1 MKTIILCGGF
11 GTRLRKET
19 EYKPKPMV
27 EVGGHPILWHIMKI
41 YSHYGYND
49 FGLCLGY
56 KGDVIKD
63 YFLKYHSMNSDIKI
77 SLNSNHSTEYLKS
90 NDIEEFELL
99 LAETGLNTMTG
110 GRIKRVQKYITED
123 TFMATYGD
131 GVADI
136 DINNLLK
143 FHESHGKIATLS
155 VVHPLSRFG
164 IVDINGDKVVRFYE
178 KPVLSTWINA
188 GFYVFNKEI
197 FDYISDDTTVL
208 EKDPL
213 EQLATEG
220 ELCAYRHKGAFYPM
234 DTYRDNINLNKL
246 WDEEKAEWKIW

>member
-11 GTRLRKET
+11 GTRLREET

-27 EVGGHPILWHIMKI
+27 EIGGHPILWHIMKI

-56 KGDVIKD
+56 KGEVIKD
-63 YFLKYHSMNSDIKI
+63 YFLKYRSMNSDIKI
-77 SLNSNHSTEYLKS
+77 SIGTSHETEYIKT
-90 NDIEEFELL
+90 NDFEKFKIL

-110 GRIKRVQKYITED
+110 GRIKRVQKYITDD

-164 IVDINGDKVVRFYE
+164 VVDIEGDKVVRFNE
-178 KPVLSTWINA
+178 KPVLTTWINA

-197 FDYISDDTTVL
+197 FDYIEDDTTVL

-213 EQLATEG
+213 EQLAAEG
-220 ELCAYRHKGAFYPM
+220 KLCAYRHKGAFYPM
-234 DTYRDNINLNKL
+234 DTYRDYLSLNKL
-246 WDEEKAEWKIW
+246 WEEQKAEWKLW